1 MSIKNLT
8 QKSFSVLII
17 RSFGVLLLFSFTLFI
32 TNFYSAEDVGRYD
45 FVRSTIMV
53 LGGLALMGTNQAIIY
68 FSGLLK
74 ARNSFESIRTI
85 YFKMLR
91 IIFAIS
97 LTILVLFIVFFNL
110 FSINEV
116 FKGSESFYLIQIS
129 ILTVF
134 FFALTMLNIDTIRAL
149 KKTILSEMYRS
160 IFRYLPIF
168 LFAIILL
175 FTKYQALLVEAYLL
189 GFVLL
194 SCLSSIKVFRLL
206 TKLGKLTNSSEKFN
220 VNQIFKTSYP
230 MALSAI
236 AYFIMQSIDVII
248 LSMYKGFEEIAYYSV
263 SVKLAM
269 LTTLALMSVN
279 IVIAPR
285 IAEIYE
291 NQEMQTLQKLIKR
304 STRIIFLISVCVLGV
319 LFLFSEEILSLFGKD
334 YSTANNALLFL
345 LSAQFFNAVSGPG
358 AIYLNMTGRQRT
370 LNKILIFGLAINIS
384 LNFYLIPIEE
394 AYGGINGAAIA
405 TLVSLIAWN
414 MIIAIQIYFK
424 DKIKIFLS

>member
-17 RSFGVLLLFSFTLFI
+17 RSFGVLLLFGFTLFI

-53 LGGLALMGTNQAIIY
+53 LGGLALMGTNQSIIY
-68 FSGLLK
+68 YSGRLK
-74 ARNSFESIRTI
+74 ARNSVESIRII

-91 IIFAIS
+91 IIFALS
-97 LTILVLFIVFFNL
+97 LIILFLFIVFFNL
-110 FSINEV
+110 FGINEI
-116 FKGSESFYLIQIS
+116 FTGSESIYLIRNT

-134 FFALTMLNIDTIRAL
+134 FFSLTMLNIDTIRAL
-149 KKTILSEMYRS
+149 NKTILSEMYRS

-175 FTKYQALLVEAYLL
+175 FTNYQSLLVEAYLL

-206 TKLGKLTNSSEKFN
+206 AKLGKLTNNSEKFT
-220 VNQIFKTSYP
+220 VKQIFRTSYP

-236 AYFIMQSIDVII
+236 AYFIMQSIDIII

-291 NQEMQTLQKLIKR
+291 KKEMQTLQKLIKR
-304 STRIIFLISVCVLGV
+304 STRIIFLISACALGV

-334 YSTANNALLFL
+334 YTTANNALLFL
-345 LSAQFFNAVSGPG
+345 LSAQFFNSVSGPG

-370 LNKILIFGLAINIS
+370 LNKILLFGLTINIS

-394 AYGGINGAAIA
+394 AYGGVNGAAIA
-405 TLVSLIAWN
+405 TLVSLIIWN
-414 MIIAIQIYFK
+414 MIIVMQIYFK

>member
-116 FKGSESFYLIQIS
+116 FKESESFYLIQIS

-189 GFVLL
+189 GFILL

-206 TKLGKLTNSSEKFN
+206 TKLGKLTNSSEKFT
-220 VNQIFKTSYP
+220 VNQILKTSYP

-263 SVKLAM
+263 SVKLAI

-304 STRIIFLISVCVLGV
+304 STRIIFLISICVLVV

-334 YSTANNALLFL
+334 YSTANTALLFL
-345 LSAQFFNAVSGPG
+345 LLAQFFNAVSGPG

-370 LNKILIFGLAINIS
+370 LNKILIFGLAINTS

-405 TLVSLIAWN
+405 TLVSIIAWN
-414 MIIAIQIYFK
+414 MIIAIRIYFK